1 VTTQEV
7 TEIGRS
13 ARFEFPVERGKIL
26 EFARAL
32 KSESPVYRGSAAIAP
47 PTFLIVGG
55 QIWGYSWEHPGDS
68 PLASMGVDPAQQLH
82 LEETYEYFGEPPRA
96 GTTLEGELVLLAPV
110 EKVGRRSGRLSII
123 TTRTTF
129 RRADGTVAAA
139 ATQVIAQLHEQHR
152 EHDAEDQNPDGAA
165 EPAPAGWSQTSF
177 GPVTLEDV
185 VQYQAASGDLN
196 PHHYDPEL
204 LRSAGFT
211 RFFVPG
217 MFGAGLLG
225 AQVADTYGA
234 ENVRRIT
241 VRFNELIYVGDRI
254 SCAISPATQSE
265 GDPDLLEVEMTCL
278 RPDGKVAISGMAIVA
293 S

>member
-1 VTTQEV
+1 MENAV
-7 TEIGRS
+7 EIGRS
-13 ARFEFPVERGKIL
+13 PQFEFPVERGKIL

-32 KSESPVYRGSAAIAP
+32 KSDSPAFRGARAIAP

-68 PLASMGVDPAQQLH
+68 PLASMGVNPAEQLH

-96 GTTLEGELVLLAPV
+96 GTLLSGELALLAPV

-129 RRADGTVAAA
+129 RREDGTPAAT
-139 ATQVIAQLHEQHR
+139 ATQVIAQLHEHQR
-152 EHDAEDQNPDGAA
+152 THDAGDESDGPVAD
-165 EPAPAGWSQTSF
+165 ELPAGWSQASF
-177 GPVTLEDV
+177 GPLTIEDV

-196 PHHYDPEL
+196 PHHYDPDL
-204 LRSAGFT
+204 LKSAGFT

-225 AQVADTYGA
+225 CQVAAVYGP
-234 ENVRRIT
+234 ERVRRLS
-241 VRFNELIYVGDRI
+241 VRFSELIYVGDRI
-254 SCAISPATQSE
+254 RCAISPPTVSTA
-265 GDPDLLEVEMTCL
+265 DPGLVEVELTCT
-278 RPDGKVAISGMAIVA
+278 RPDGKVAISGNAVVSA
-293 S
+293 